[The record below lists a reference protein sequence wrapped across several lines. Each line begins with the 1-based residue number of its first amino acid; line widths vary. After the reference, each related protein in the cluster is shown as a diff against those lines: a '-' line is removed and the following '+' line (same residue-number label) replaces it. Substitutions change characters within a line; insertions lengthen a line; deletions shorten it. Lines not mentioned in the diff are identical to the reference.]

1 MKDISQNLN
10 MWLKRASLHAE
21 RYAMLL
27 GFLLLVLLVMSAQS
41 VVFSSFQA
49 RGHINYL
56 HQLEKER
63 NAMQVEWGQLLLEQ
77 SAWASHSRVETLVTE
92 QLSMSIPDAQH
103 VIVVRQP

>member
-41 VVFSSFQA
+41 VVFSTFQA

-63 NAMQVEWGQLLLEQ
+63 NAMQVEWVQLLLEQ